1 MKANIFSLALISLI
15 LTGAIGLSN
24 TASAENLLKFETA
37 NGEVLQMFSQEA
49 AEAEEP
55 IPVYVS
61 NQANMDTNI
70 EGTPCLNLSL
80 RDLILLIIE
89 PEQEDPLPFEL
100 S

>member
-1 MKANIFSLALISLI
+1 
-15 LTGAIGLSN
+15 
-24 TASAENLLKFETA
+24 
-37 NGEVLQMFSQEA
+37 
-49 AEAEEP
+49 
-55 IPVYVS
+55 
-61 NQANMDTNI
+61 MDTNI